1 MSLPTTSVYIQHAL
15 HSIRYPTTPTP
26 PSTSTPPPPHSPLP
40 DSDSMKDDT
49 DPPSIPLTSPHPNGL
64 PEADDSEKSFVINI
78 PPLEVTPPSSPSPS
92 IAPHRVALR
101 VDTDVRFSSRSSTSP
116 PLSPKSPA
124 KQSPPSTQS
133 PDPSQHSPHKRRKG
147 ETNPSSSPSASPSS
161 PSPHRLASVSP
172 PKSPR
177 ASLSP
182 RSPITRSPSA
192 SSPPVPLPS
201 HLGGA
206 IRQFWWPEGEPVSPS
221 TRRKDDRRVRRL
233 FQKAVRGDK
242 DEEEKE
248 EEGEEGGE
256 EEETGDDSMPS
267 LTREALYPLTTKVC
281 GLSSYCTGA
290 LYTALLAHSRLHFP
304 HYHLHDKGGLDS
316 SKHEEAEEKSSSQS
330 EMDMKD
336 ALSASST
343 LSSPAPPIHLDV
355 FLSFYRTHIQPF
367 DAVTR
372 FFRVLR
378 SSPTTR
384 YLTRDNFKPIVADIV
399 SRHPGLEFLQSTPE
413 FQFKYAQTVIARI
426 FYQVNVSGSERM
438 TVHEIRQSNL
448 LLMLGLLDA
457 EDDINKLHDY
467 FSYEHFYV
475 IYCKFWELDSDHD
488 GFIDVNDLSSYDDYA
503 LTSKVVERVIG
514 GAGRPLLSA
523 VKGKMNYLDF
533 VVFLISEI
541 DKSNPVSVDYWFNC
555 LDLDEDGLVT
565 GYEMEAF
572 FEEQKQRIQSLS
584 QEQITFVD
592 ILCQL
597 IDMIKGGQEA
607 GKDLLPLSS
616 TPLPSASATS
626 QLARSA
632 ALHLQPLP
640 PPTFTKA
647 DFRSS
652 HLASAFFNT
661 LFNLNKFI
669 LSEQRDPIRI
679 KQIHDTPQLSDW
691 DRYAISGYY
700 RLAEVDGEEGGGEE
714 EVGEEEGENEE
725 WRSRAGREEGGG
737 GDAGEVYVRE
747 DEAGL
752 NEEDEDRDGM
762 EVDEHGGAGGG
773 AHSHGDAHMTD
784 SGDEEAKK

>member
-1 MSLPTTSVYIQHAL
+1 MSP
-15 HSIRYPTTPTP
+15 
-26 PSTSTPPPPHSPLP
+26 
-40 DSDSMKDDT
+40 
-49 DPPSIPLTSPHPNGL
+49 G
-64 PEADDSEKSFVINI
+64 
-78 PPLEVTPPSSPSPS
+78 
-92 IAPHRVALR
+92 
-101 VDTDVRFSSRSSTSP
+101 
-116 PLSPKSPA
+116 
-124 KQSPPSTQS
+124 
-133 PDPSQHSPHKRRKG
+133 
-147 ETNPSSSPSASPSS
+147 
-161 PSPHRLASVSP
+161 
-172 PKSPR
+172 
-177 ASLSP
+177 
-182 RSPITRSPSA
+182 
-192 SSPPVPLPS
+192 
-201 HLGGA
+201 
-206 IRQFWWPEGEPVSPS
+206 

-233 FQKAVRGDK
+233 FRKAARGEK
-242 DEEEKE
+242 EEEEKE
-248 EEGEEGGE
+248 EEGEEGTGE
-256 EEETGDDSMPS
+256 DEEGGDDPMPAIA
-267 LTREALYPLTTKVC
+267 REALYPLTTRVC

-290 LYTALLAHSRLHFP
+290 LYTALLLHSRLHFP
-304 HYHLHDKGGLDS
+304 QYPVQDKGGLDS

-336 ALSASST
+336 ALTASSASS
-343 LSSPAPPIHLDV
+343 SAPLIHLDV
-355 FLSFYRTHIQPF
+355 FLSFYHTHVQPF

-378 SSPTTR
+378 SSPTAR
-384 YLTRDNFKPIVADIV
+384 YLTRDNFKPIAADIV

-438 TVHEIRQSNL
+438 TVNEIRQSNL

-503 LTSKVVERVIG
+503 LTSKVVERVIA

-541 DKSNPVSVDYWFNC
+541 DKSHPVSVDYWFNC
-555 LDLDEDGLVT
+555 IDLDGDGLIT

-584 QEQITFVD
+584 QEQITFID

-597 IDMIKGGQEA
+597 SDMIKGGQEA

-616 TPLPSASATS
+616 TPTPSASSTS

-632 ALHLQPLP
+632 SLHLQPLP

-647 DFRSS
+647 DLRSS
-652 HLASAFFNT
+652 HLASAYFNT

-700 RLAEVDGEEGGGEE
+700 RLAEVDGEEGAGEE
-714 EVGEEEGENEE
+714 EVGEEEAESEE
-725 WRSRAGREEGGG
+725 WRGRVGREEVGGG

-747 DEAGL
+747 DV
-752 NEEDEDRDGM
+752 EEDEDRDGM
-762 EVDEHGGAGGG
+762 EVDEHGGGGVVVHTH
-773 AHSHGDAHMTD
+773 AAGDAHMTD
-784 SGDEEAKK
+784 SGDDEAKR